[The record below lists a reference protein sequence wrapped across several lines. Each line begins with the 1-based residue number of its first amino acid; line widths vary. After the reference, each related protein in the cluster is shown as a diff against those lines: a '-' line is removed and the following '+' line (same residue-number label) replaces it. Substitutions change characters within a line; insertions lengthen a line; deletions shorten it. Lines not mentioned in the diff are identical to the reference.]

1 MRIAMFYHSLVSDWN
16 NGNAHFLRG
25 VVTELLNLGHK
36 PLVYEP
42 ADGWSL
48 ENLKRNYGSTPLSEF
63 RRYYHR
69 LRSFPYK
76 SEELDLDSIL
86 EDVDLVIVHEWNE
99 PALIRRLGRHRL
111 RSRRY
116 KLLFHD
122 THHRAYS
129 HPQEIGAFELE
140 NYDGVLAYGETI
152 QRIYLEHGWNRRV
165 WTWHEA
171 ADSNVFVPYNDVEKN
186 GDVVWIGNWGD
197 EERTREYI
205 EFFLEPV
212 RSLGLHAMAYGVR
225 YPREGLR
232 MLKQAGIEYGG
243 WVANYKVPEVYS
255 RYRLTLHI
263 PRRPYVEAL
272 PGIPTIRPFEALACG
287 IPLISSPWE
296 DSEGLFSPGEDF
308 LIARNGREMKEYV
321 RLLLRRPEIGRR
333 LSENG
338 RRKILQRH
346 TCAHRVQEL
355 LAIYE
360 ELGVPA
366 CSSGKQEKNGYRQ
379 LLKPVSN
386 IRRKRNS

>member
-1 MRIAMFYHSLVSDWN
+1 
-16 NGNAHFLRG
+16 
-25 VVTELLNLGHK
+25 
-36 PLVYEP
+36 
-42 ADGWSL
+42 
-48 ENLKRNYGSTPLSEF
+48 
-63 RRYYHR
+63 
-69 LRSFPYK
+69 
-76 SEELDLDSIL
+76 
-86 EDVDLVIVHEWNE
+86 
-99 PALIRRLGRHRL
+99 
-111 RSRRY
+111 
-116 KLLFHD
+116 
-122 THHRAYS
+122 
-129 HPQEIGAFELE
+129 
-140 NYDGVLAYGETI
+140 
-152 QRIYLEHGWNRRV
+152 
-165 WTWHEA
+165 
-171 ADSNVFVPYNDVEKN
+171 
-186 GDVVWIGNWGD
+186 
-197 EERTREYI
+197 
-205 EFFLEPV
+205 
-212 RSLGLHAMAYGVR
+212 MAYGVR

>member
-1 MRIAMFYHSLVSDWN
+1 
-16 NGNAHFLRG
+16 
-25 VVTELLNLGHK
+25 
-36 PLVYEP
+36 
-42 ADGWSL
+42 
-48 ENLKRNYGSTPLSEF
+48 
-63 RRYYHR
+63 
-69 LRSFPYK
+69 
-76 SEELDLDSIL
+76 
-86 EDVDLVIVHEWNE
+86 
-99 PALIRRLGRHRL
+99 
-111 RSRRY
+111 
-116 KLLFHD
+116 
-122 THHRAYS
+122 
-129 HPQEIGAFELE
+129 
-140 NYDGVLAYGETI
+140 
-152 QRIYLEHGWNRRV
+152 
-165 WTWHEA
+165 
-171 ADSNVFVPYNDVEKN
+171 
-186 GDVVWIGNWGD
+186 
-197 EERTREYI
+197 RTREYV

-212 RSLGLHAMAYGVR
+212 RSLGVHAMAYGVR

-243 WVANYKVPEVYS
+243 WVANYRVPEVYS
-255 RYRLTLHI
+255 RYRVTLHI

-355 LAIYE
+355 LAIHE

-366 CSSGKQEKNGYRQ
+366 GSSGKKEKNGYRQ

-386 IRRKRNS
+386 IRRKRIS